1 MSRVPQSFFVGSQSF
16 FVGLCLAGLWLAI
29 FWPMQ
34 VVAQTGGVFA
44 TDSDAPISIQAD
56 KMTLLRNGARA
67 ELLGNAALAQGP
79 LSLTA
84 RAVTLFYSDAAPR
97 SLTRIT
103 AAEEVHII
111 SQSRR
116 EVFGDTA
123 VYLVSDEQ
131 MTVSG
136 NVRVIDT
143 RDNAEANTLT
153 GARLVINMRDGTSRI
168 TGAANVSKNTAQNG
182 EQSSEQS
189 SGQSSEQGSGQTS
202 GRARIQLKP
211 NSSR

>member
-1 MSRVPQSFFVGSQSF
+1 MSRVLQSF

-103 AAEEVHII
+103 AAEEVHRI
-111 SQSRR
+111 SQTGR

-123 VYLVSDEQ
+123 VYSVSDEQ

-168 TGAANVSKNTAQNG
+168 TGAANVSKNATQNG
-182 EQSSEQS
+182 EQ
-189 SGQSSEQGSGQTS
+189 GSEQGSGQTS

>member
-1 MSRVPQSFFVGSQSF
+1 MSRVPQLFFVGSQSF

-111 SQSRR
+111 SQNGR

-123 VYLVSDEQ
+123 VYRVSDEQ

-168 TGAANVSKNTAQNG
+168 TGAANVSKNAAQDG
-182 EQSSEQS
+182 EQS
-189 SGQSSEQGSGQTS
+189 SGQPS

>member
-1 MSRVPQSFFVGSQSF
+1 MSRMPQSFFVN
-16 FVGLCLAGLWLAI
+16 LCLSGLWLAI
-29 FWPMQ
+29 FWPMR

-44 TDSDAPISIQAD
+44 TDSDAPISVQAD

-84 RAVTLFYSDAAPR
+84 RAVTLFYADTTPR

-111 SQSRR
+111 SQNER
-116 EVFGDTA
+116 EVFGDMA
-123 VYLVSDEQ
+123 VYLVSDEK

-143 RDNAEANTLT
+143 RDGAEANTLT
-153 GARLVINMRDGTSRI
+153 GARLVINMGDGTSRI
-168 TGAANVSKNTAQNG
+168 TGAANVSKDG
-182 EQSSEQS
+182 
-189 SGQSSEQGSGQTS
+189 EQGSGESSGQAS

-211 NSSR
+211 NNSR

>member
-1 MSRVPQSFFVGSQSF
+1 MSRVPQSFFVG
-16 FVGLCLAGLWLAI
+16 LYLAGFWLAI

-84 RAVTLFYSDAAPR
+84 RAVALFYSDAAPR

-111 SQSRR
+111 SKNGR
-116 EVFGDTA
+116 EIFGDTA
-123 VYLVSDEQ
+123 IYLVSDEQ

-143 RDNAEANTLT
+143 RDNTEANTLT
-153 GARLVINMRDGTSRI
+153 GARLVINMRNGTSRI
-168 TGAANVSKNTAQNG
+168 TGAANVSKNGVQDG
-182 EQSSEQS
+182 
-189 SGQSSEQGSGQTS
+189 EQGSGQTN

>member
-1 MSRVPQSFFVGSQSF
+1 MSRVPQLFFVGSQSF
-16 FVGLCLAGLWLAI
+16 FVGLCFAGLWLAI

-111 SQSRR
+111 SQNGR

-123 VYLVSDEQ
+123 VYRVSDEQ

-143 RDNAEANTLT
+143 RDNAAANTLT

>member
-1 MSRVPQSFFVGSQSF
+1 
-16 FVGLCLAGLWLAI
+16 
-29 FWPMQ
+29 
-34 VVAQTGGVFA
+34 
-44 TDSDAPISIQAD
+44 
-56 KMTLLRNGARA
+56 MTLLRNGARA

-111 SQSRR
+111 SQNGR

-123 VYLVSDEQ
+123 VYRVSDEQ

-143 RDNAEANTLT
+143 RDNAAANTLT

>member
-1 MSRVPQSFFVGSQSF
+1 MSCVPKSFFVN
-16 FVGLCLAGLWLAI
+16 LCLAWLWLAI

-56 KMTLLRNGARA
+56 KMTLLKNGARA
-67 ELLGNAALAQGP
+67 KFVGNTALAQGP

-84 RAVTLFYSDAAPR
+84 RAVTLFYNDAAPR
-97 SLTRIT
+97 GLTRIT

-111 SQSRR
+111 SQNER

-136 NVRVIDT
+136 NVRVIAT

-168 TGAANVSKNTAQNG
+168 IGAADVNKNGAQDG
-182 EQSSEQS
+182 
-189 SGQSSEQGSGQTS
+189 EQGSGQTS
-202 GRARIQLKP
+202 GRARIKLKP

>member
-1 MSRVPQSFFVGSQSF
+1 MSRRPQSF

-34 VVAQTGGVFA
+34 VVAQTGDVFA
-44 TDSDAPISIQAD
+44 TDSNAPISIQGD

-67 ELLGNAALAQGP
+67 EFLGNAALAQGP

-103 AAEEVHII
+103 AAKEVHII
-111 SQSRR
+111 SQNGR

-143 RDNAEANTLT
+143 RDNTEANTLT

-168 TGAANVSKNTAQNG
+168 TGVANVSKNDVQDG
-182 EQSSEQS
+182 
-189 SGQSSEQGSGQTS
+189 EQGSGQTS
-202 GRARIQLKP
+202 GRARIQLRP
-211 NSSR
+211 NSRR

>member
-1 MSRVPQSFFVGSQSF
+1 MSSVRQLFLVRIS
-16 FVGLCLAGLWLAI
+16 LAALWLAI
-29 FWPMQ
+29 FCPMQ
-34 VVAQTGGVFA
+34 VVAQSGGVFA
-44 TDSDAPISIQAD
+44 TDSGAPISTQAD

-67 ELLGNAALAQGP
+67 ELLGSVELAQGP

-84 RAVTLFYSDAAPR
+84 LEMTLFYSDAAPR

-103 AAEEVHII
+103 AAAEVHII
-111 SQSRR
+111 SQNGR

-123 VYLVSDEQ
+123 AYLVSDEQ
-131 MTVSG
+131 MVVTG

-143 RDNAEANTLT
+143 SDNSEANTLT

-168 TGAANVSKNTAQNG
+168 TGATSVKKNVAKDRL
-182 EQSSEQS
+182 QSG
-189 SGQSSEQGSGQTS
+189 GQSS

>member
-1 MSRVPQSFFVGSQSF
+1 MSRVPQLFFVGSQSF
-16 FVGLCLAGLWLAI
+16 FIGLCFAGLWLAI

-79 LSLTA
+79 LGLTA

-111 SQSRR
+111 SQNGR

-143 RDNAEANTLT
+143 RDNAAANTLT

-168 TGAANVSKNTAQNG
+168 TGAANVSKNATQNG
-182 EQSSEQS
+182 
-189 SGQSSEQGSGQTS
+189 EQGSGQTS

>member
-1 MSRVPQSFFVGSQSF
+1 MSRVAQSFFVN
-16 FVGLCLAGLWLAI
+16 LCLAGLWLAI

-56 KMTLLRNGARA
+56 KMTLLRNGTRA

-97 SLTRIT
+97 SLTHIT

-111 SQSRR
+111 SQNER

-123 VYLVSDEQ
+123 VYLVSDEL

-143 RDNAEANTLT
+143 GDNAETNTLT

-168 TGAANVSKNTAQNG
+168 TGAANVSKNGAQDG
-182 EQSSEQS
+182 EQ
-189 SGQSSEQGSGQTS
+189 GGGQTS
-202 GRARIQLKP
+202 GRARIQLKT

>member
-1 MSRVPQSFFVGSQSF
+1 MSRVLQSFFVN
-16 FVGLCLAGLWLAI
+16 LCHAGLWLAI

-56 KMTLLRNGARA
+56 KMTLLRNGTRA

-97 SLTRIT
+97 SLSRIT

-111 SQSRR
+111 SQNER

-143 RDNAEANTLT
+143 TDNAEANTIT
-153 GARLVINMRDGTSRI
+153 GARLVIKMRDGTSRI
-168 TGAANVSKNTAQNG
+168 TGATNVSKNDAQD
-182 EQSSEQS
+182 
-189 SGQSSEQGSGQTS
+189 SEQGGDQTI
-202 GRARIQLKP
+202 GRARIQLKT

>member
-1 MSRVPQSFFVGSQSF
+1 MSSVRQLFLVRIS
-16 FVGLCLAGLWLAI
+16 LAALWLAI
-29 FWPMQ
+29 FCPMQ
-34 VVAQTGGVFA
+34 VVAQSGGVFA
-44 TDSDAPISIQAD
+44 TDSGAPISAQAD

-67 ELLGNAALAQGP
+67 ELLGNVELAQGP

-84 RAVTLFYSDAAPR
+84 LAVRLFYSDAAPR

-111 SQSRR
+111 SQNER
-116 EVFGDTA
+116 EVFGDMA
-123 VYLVSDEQ
+123 VYIVSDEK

-143 RDNAEANTLT
+143 GDNAEANTLT

-168 TGAANVSKNTAQNG
+168 TGAANVSKDG
-182 EQSSEQS
+182 EQG
-189 SGQSSEQGSGQTS
+189 SGQSSGQTS
-202 GRARIQLKP
+202 GRPRIQLKP
-211 NSSR
+211 NNSR

>member
-1 MSRVPQSFFVGSQSF
+1 MSCVPKSFFVN
-16 FVGLCLAGLWLAI
+16 LCLAGLWLPI

-34 VVAQTGGVFA
+34 VVAQTSGVFA

-56 KMTLLRNGARA
+56 KMTLLKNGARA
-67 ELLGNAALAQGP
+67 EFVGNTALAQGP

-97 SLTRIT
+97 GLTRIT

-111 SQSRR
+111 SQNER

-168 TGAANVSKNTAQNG
+168 TGATNVSKNGAQDG
-182 EQSSEQS
+182 
-189 SGQSSEQGSGQTS
+189 EQGSGQS
-202 GRARIQLKP
+202 KGRARIRLKT
-211 NSSR
+211 NRSR

>member
-1 MSRVPQSFFVGSQSF
+1 MSRVPQSFLVLISR
-16 FVGLCLAGLWLAI
+16 AALWLAI
-29 FWPMQ
+29 FCPML
-34 VVAQTGGVFA
+34 VVAQSGGVFA
-44 TDSDAPISIQAD
+44 TDSGAPISTQAD
-56 KMTLLRNGARA
+56 KMTLLRNGAHA
-67 ELLGNAALAQGP
+67 ELLGNVELAQGP

-84 RAVTLFYSDAAPR
+84 LAVRLFYSDAAPR

-111 SQSRR
+111 SQNGR

-123 VYLVSDEQ
+123 AYLVSDEQ
-131 MTVSG
+131 MIVTG

-143 RDNAEANTLT
+143 SDNSEANTLT

-168 TGAANVSKNTAQNG
+168 TGATSVKKNVSKDRL
-182 EQSSEQS
+182 QS
-189 SGQSSEQGSGQTS
+189 SGQSS

>member
-1 MSRVPQSFFVGSQSF
+1 MSRGPQLFFVGSQSFFVGSQSF
-16 FVGLCLAGLWLAI
+16 FVGLCLAALWLAI

-111 SQSRR
+111 SQNGR

-131 MTVSG
+131 MKVSG

-168 TGAANVSKNTAQNG
+168 TGAANVGKNAAQNG
-182 EQSSEQS
+182 EQ
-189 SGQSSEQGSGQTS
+189 GSEQGSGQTS

>member
-1 MSRVPQSFFVGSQSF
+1 MSRVPQSFFVN
-16 FVGLCLAGLWLAI
+16 LWLAALWLAI

-44 TDSDAPISIQAD
+44 TDSDAPISVQAD
-56 KMTLLRNGARA
+56 KMTLTRNGARA

-84 RAVTLFYSDAAPR
+84 RAVTLFYGDATPR

-111 SQSRR
+111 SQNER

-123 VYLVSDEQ
+123 VYLVSDEK

-136 NVRVIDT
+136 NVRVIDI

-168 TGAANVSKNTAQNG
+168 TGAANVSNNGAQDG
-182 EQSSEQS
+182 EQG
-189 SGQSSEQGSGQTS
+189 SGQSGGQTS

-211 NSSR
+211 NGSR

>member
-1 MSRVPQSFFVGSQSF
+1 MSRRPQSF

-34 VVAQTGGVFA
+34 VVAQTGDVFA
-44 TDSDAPISIQAD
+44 TDSNAPISIQAD
-56 KMTLLRNGARA
+56 KMTLLRNGAQA
-67 ELLGNAALAQGP
+67 EFLGNAALAQGP

-84 RAVTLFYSDAAPR
+84 LAVTLFYSDAPPR

-103 AAEEVHII
+103 AAKEVHII
-111 SQSRR
+111 SQNGR
-116 EVFGDTA
+116 EVFGDRA
-123 VYLVSDEQ
+123 IYLVSDEQ

-143 RDNAEANTLT
+143 RDNTEASTLT

-168 TGAANVSKNTAQNG
+168 TGVANVSKNDLQDG
-182 EQSSEQS
+182 
-189 SGQSSEQGSGQTS
+189 EQGSGQTS
-202 GRARIQLKP
+202 GRARIRLRP
-211 NSSR
+211 NSPR

>member
-1 MSRVPQSFFVGSQSF
+1 MSRVPQSFLVLISR
-16 FVGLCLAGLWLAI
+16 AALWLAI
-29 FWPMQ
+29 FCPMQ
-34 VVAQTGGVFA
+34 VVAQSGGVFA
-44 TDSDAPISIQAD
+44 TDSGAPISTQAD
-56 KMTLLRNGARA
+56 KMTLLRNGAHA
-67 ELLGNAALAQGP
+67 ELLGNVELAQGP

-84 RAVTLFYSDAAPR
+84 LEMTLFYSDAAPR

-103 AAEEVHII
+103 AAAEVHII
-111 SQSRR
+111 SQNGR

-123 VYLVSDEQ
+123 AYLVSDEQ
-131 MTVSG
+131 MIVTG

-143 RDNAEANTLT
+143 SDNSEANTLT

-168 TGAANVSKNTAQNG
+168 TGATSVKKNVAKDRL
-182 EQSSEQS
+182 QSG
-189 SGQSSEQGSGQTS
+189 GQSS

>member
-1 MSRVPQSFFVGSQSF
+1 MSRVPQSF
-16 FVGLCLAGLWLAI
+16 FVGLCLAGLWPAI
-29 FWPMQ
+29 FCPMQ

-103 AAEEVHII
+103 AAEEVNII
-111 SQSRR
+111 SQNGR

-123 VYLVSDEQ
+123 IYLVSDEQ

-153 GARLVINMRDGTSRI
+153 GARLVINMRDGTSQI
-168 TGAANVSKNTAQNG
+168 TGVANVSKNGIQDG
-182 EQSSEQS
+182 
-189 SGQSSEQGSGQTS
+189 EQGSGQTS
-202 GRARIQLKP
+202 GRARIKLKP

>member
-1 MSRVPQSFFVGSQSF
+1 MSRVPQSFLVLISRAARGR
-16 FVGLCLAGLWLAI
+16 AI
-29 FWPMQ
+29 FCPMQ
-34 VVAQTGGVFA
+34 VVAQSGGVFA
-44 TDSDAPISIQAD
+44 TDSGAPISTQAD
-56 KMTLLRNGARA
+56 KMTLLRNGAHA
-67 ELLGNAALAQGP
+67 ELLGNVELAQGP

-84 RAVTLFYSDAAPR
+84 LAVRLFYSDAAPR

-111 SQSRR
+111 SQNGR

-123 VYLVSDEQ
+123 AYLVSDEQ
-131 MTVSG
+131 MIVTG

-143 RDNAEANTLT
+143 SDNSEANTLT

-168 TGAANVSKNTAQNG
+168 TGATSVKKNVSKDRL
-182 EQSSEQS
+182 QS
-189 SGQSSEQGSGQTS
+189 SGQSS